1 MKANLLAALCLLCWA
16 PSALAEPVTLE
27 QCLQRAEKG
36 SVLKFFQL
44 ASEAAVES
52 LNISRASF
60 YPTLKLR
67 ASYSLVDNAERLI
80 IRGNSFGNGIPA
92 EDVTLRT
99 GDRDTY
105 SVGVHLQQPL
115 FTGGSLT
122 QRRRRAELQV
132 EAARSDLTF
141 QRSET
146 SRQVKKAFYEALASR
161 LQVRAR
167 QKALAGPAEQAR
179 VVRERL
185 AEGRARQE
193 DLMLAEMEVYRAQA
207 VVAREENQA
216 ELSLATLRKLIDAA
230 PDEPIEPVGQ
240 LLKVRLSA
248 PLGELQSLG
257 LKKRADLESGQTR
270 VQKGS
275 TEVAIARSGF
285 FPQVS
290 LVGSYLRQPVTAITL
305 SDVWTV
311 GAQAEWN
318 LFEWG
323 QTSAEVRRAAA
334 AAQQET
340 MRQNEARKEVLFEI
354 EQLWRGFKDEE
365 SLMREAETRLKTL
378 EYQLAKVQERHRE
391 GVVKR
396 ADVQLAESAMWSAY
410 ADYVKNAA
418 ALNSTVAGLE
428 RATGGDLSP
437 WLEFAPLHKDVP
449 GALPPAQQRQ
459 GETQAQPASAVQP
472 AAVRPAAGR
481 AAVYQPAAVAPPSAA
496 VRPATL
502 PPAKPAA
509 AGAGAVGNGVKQVY
523 QVQVGAYKSR
533 ENALRVLN
541 SLKAKIGTAPL
552 TMIRQAG
559 LYKVQAGPF
568 RQKEEAVQAAAGLG
582 VEEYLVKVSHGP

>member
-60 YPTLKLR
+60 YPTLKLK

-105 SVGVHLQQPL
+105 NVGVHLQQPL

-146 SRQVKKAFYEALASR
+146 SRQVKKAFNEALASR

-167 QKALAGPAEQAR
+167 LKALAGPAEQAR

-207 VVAREENQA
+207 VMAREENQT

-270 VQKGS
+270 VQTGS

-305 SDVWTV
+305 SEVWTV

-354 EQLWRGFKDEE
+354 EELWRGFKDEE

-396 ADVQLAESAMWSAY
+396 ADVQLAEAVMWSAY

-418 ALNSTVAGLE
+418 AMNSTVAGLE

-437 WLEFAPLHKDVP
+437 WLEFAPLHVP
-449 GALPPAQQRQ
+449 GALPPAQQRKS
-459 GETQAQPASAVQP
+459 ETQAQPASAVS
-472 AAVRPAAGR
+472 AAVRPAADR
-481 AAVYQPAAVAPPSAA
+481 AAVYQPAAVAPSSAA

-502 PPAKPAA
+502 SPAKPAA
-509 AGAGAVGNGVKQVY
+509 AGAGAVGSEVKQVY

-541 SLKAKIGTAPL
+541 SLKAKIGSAPL

-582 VEEYLVKVSHGP
+582 VKEYLVKVSHGP